1 MITVRDPQVSDEDE
15 WRRLWSGYNAFYEAQ
30 IPEAVTSATW
40 RRMLDPTS
48 AVVGRLAVLET
59 AIVGFTVSVV
69 HACTWTVDPICYLED
84 LFVEPNHRRPSS
96 QDDSVCSSRVVRSG
110 VAIAGLHVG
119 VGVLPE
125 QEPEEAARR
134 EGEEIGELAHAGEAR
149 APEHLLGRPP
159 LVG

>member
-1 MITVRDPQVSDEDE
+1 MITIRDPQVSDEDE

-69 HACTWTVDPICYLED
+69 KTR
-84 LFVEPNHRRPSS
+84 VEP
-96 QDDSVCSSRVVRSG
+96 
-110 VAIAGLHVG
+110 AL
-119 VGVLPE
+119 
-125 QEPEEAARR
+125 
-134 EGEEIGELAHAGEAR
+134 
-149 APEHLLGRPP
+149 
-159 LVG
+159 

>member
-1 MITVRDPQVSDEDE
+1 MITIRDPQVSDEDE

-84 LFVEPNHRRPSS
+84 LFVDPNHRGR
-96 QDDSVCSSRVVRSG
+96 
-110 VAIAGLHVG
+110 G
-119 VGVLPE
+119 VGRLLIQDLIELSKARGWARLYWHTQATNP
-125 QEPEEAARR
+125 ARR
-134 EGEEIGELAHAGEAR
+134 LYDDFTTADDFVR
-149 APEHLLGRPP
+149 YRLFLDRS
-159 LVG
+159 